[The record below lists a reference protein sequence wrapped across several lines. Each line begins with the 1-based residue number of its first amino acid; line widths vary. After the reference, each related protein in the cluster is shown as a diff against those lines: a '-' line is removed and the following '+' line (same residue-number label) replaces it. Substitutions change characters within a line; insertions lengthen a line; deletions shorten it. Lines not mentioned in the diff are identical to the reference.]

1 MSDNAQPYL
10 ATEAIAALID
20 GVSNLPGV
28 TLDARDGM
36 GVTLHTTAQVKDWLT
51 EELFIAQKHEKG
63 STDAACEW
71 CGRAIDRD
79 EQGRWYAVKGA
90 ERGYDPLVCD
100 AVADRDDTDHAP
112 TPRGS

>member
-1 MSDNAQPYL
+1 MPRTPLDVACPKCGEPITRVCRTLTTQKPTDTHQ
-10 ATEAIAALID
+10 ARWIAAF
-20 GVSNLPGV
+20 P
-28 TLDARDGM
+28 
-36 GVTLHTTAQVKDWLT
+36 DWPVAAPLR
-51 EELFIAQKHEKG
+51 FG
-63 STDAACEW
+63 SDAACEW

-112 TPRGS
+112 TPKGSSS